1 MLMFEDFLRGAL
13 AHVKFLGY
21 FSVST
26 RTVRKGKKRRRMCV
40 SAQKKMEDRGW
51 IRERKISIERDKKNR
66 KIAEAAVK
74 LNNKRNKEGLNM

>member
-1 MLMFEDFLRGAL
+1 
-13 AHVKFLGY
+13 
-21 FSVST
+21 
-26 RTVRKGKKRRRMCV
+26 MCV